1 MKKAILKRHS
11 EEQKKGQD
19 EPMVTETTVDTS
31 VEKPKEERQ
40 VLKRHNSAPAIGNKS
55 KAQKPEPEPE
65 VDKVYS
71 PSTTPHESME
81 TMPPSP
87 VGSEADTME
96 SRTTRTPMPSDDEEM
111 EPNNDITEP

>member
-1 MKKAILKRHS
+1 MGLFDKFFSLFKK
-11 EEQKKGQD
+11 KKDKEPPTD
-19 EPMVTETTVDTS
+19 EKEKN
-31 VEKPKEERQ
+31 KPKEIEEISE
-40 VLKRHNSAPAIGNKS
+40 NIP
-55 KAQKPEPEPE
+55 KPEPEPE
-65 VDKVYS
+65 VDKMYS

-87 VGSEADTME
+87 EGSEADTME